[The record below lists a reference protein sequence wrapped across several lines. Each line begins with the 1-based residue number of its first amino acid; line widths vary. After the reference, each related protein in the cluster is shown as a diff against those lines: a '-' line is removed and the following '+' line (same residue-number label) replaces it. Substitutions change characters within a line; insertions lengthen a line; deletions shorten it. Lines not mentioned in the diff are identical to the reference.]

1 MEKGDSHA
9 FLSSFGQTP
18 EILPLPPPPLV
29 AVPPAGTWT
38 LESRSQ
44 LVNRILRSGFIP
56 WCPFKALSKDESW
69 GEILES

>member
-56 WCPFKALSKDESW
+56 
-69 GEILES
+69 